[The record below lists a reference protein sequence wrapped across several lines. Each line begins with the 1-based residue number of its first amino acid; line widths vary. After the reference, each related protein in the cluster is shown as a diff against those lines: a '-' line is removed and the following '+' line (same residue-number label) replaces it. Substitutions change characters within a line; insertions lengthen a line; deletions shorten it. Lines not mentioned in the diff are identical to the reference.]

1 MAARTSISSP
11 ARTAFRILLSQKRTL
26 TPTRITPIRW
36 SSPTTTPEPPLP
48 TTPAH
53 RTPVTAAP
61 PGPGSTQAP
70 SQVDTGQTLAIRLLS
85 TTSLPVVS
93 LQFFWLRAAA
103 DRASA
108 LGSQLTVGSPGS
120 LVPAFTAAAVTT
132 VSPALPI
139 ITPAV
144 RSSDGCTSHGTTSL
158 LEVTSRF
165 ATLPTTVPPG
175 PTSDNW
181 PRPAHSSAI
190 PRSPSTRSRAT
201 CTSPA

>member
-1 MAARTSISSP
+1 MAPRTSISAP
-11 ARTAFRILLSQKRTL
+11 ARTAFPIIISQKRTL
-26 TPTRITPIRW
+26 SPTPIIPTRR

-85 TTSLPVVS
+85 TTSLPIVS
-93 LQFFWLRAAA
+93 LQFFWLRAAV

-120 LVPAFTAAAVTT
+120 LAPAFTA
-132 VSPALPI
+132 
-139 ITPAV
+139 
-144 RSSDGCTSHGTTSL
+144 
-158 LEVTSRF
+158 
-165 ATLPTTVPPG
+165 
-175 PTSDNW
+175 
-181 PRPAHSSAI
+181 
-190 PRSPSTRSRAT
+190 
-201 CTSPA
+201 